1 MEHSPK
7 YEMILSYFNR
17 KINGKR
23 LWDETRVSNAVEKG
37 WITSSEFTEITGLPY
52 KEV

>member
-7 YEMILSYFNR
+7 YETVLGYYNR

-23 LWDETRVSNAVEKG
+23 LWDEAKVRNAVEKE
-37 WITSSEFTEITGLPY
+37 WITPEEYTEITG
-52 KEV
+52 EVY